1 MLALWRKYFPAL
13 LALPSIAV
21 VLYIAVL
28 DQGDSGLWGTV
39 YNKIYILLTWAV
51 LFGIQFLWSRR
62 WWFSLGLASVIIS
75 GLWLGAWFKYQ
86 FLGSQLVAPDLI
98 VAALSPE
105 TLIEMGLAPT
115 LGVIAYLGLLLISFF
130 SETPSSTQPRYA
142 IIGLVTSASL
152 LLLLNIPSFYIDLQ
166 WTNQGTQTFPIL
178 VQSIWRTQLTE
189 PAHPTKTTY
198 CCFKADIAAEKFSEE
213 PKKKP
218 NIVVILEE
226 STFPLQELPQF
237 KADGK
242 FFQDAYPLRVYTA
255 GGSTWVQEIAFLH
268 GVAPPLYGTGWQ
280 SVNLFAPG
288 RLDGRI
294 APQLIQEGYAT
305 KTIYPTAGRFYNGRR
320 FHEQLGM
327 QEVID
332 CNAMPDCANRRWNK
346 MPDEVFFNEVLKQ
359 IKQTDQPLFTFVA
372 TMRQHSPH
380 DKDKAF
386 DTKRCAA
393 SLSPKQCS
401 ILLDYNERLA
411 LSVKAYENFL
421 AQLKKL
427 PERTIVVA
435 FGDHIA
441 GDVAANFV
449 QSDFTPQDRYRTF
462 FNMWDSANG
471 YVTRKA
477 LSGQEYETIDVAML
491 DAITLRYAG
500 FDSRYLTDK
509 LVHMQKCSGH
519 FCGFEDE
526 LINPNGTAFT
536 QLNADSTALP

>member
-198 CCFKADIAAEKFSEE
+198 CCF
-213 PKKKP
+213 
-218 NIVVILEE
+218 N
-226 STFPLQELPQF
+226 
-237 KADGK
+237 
-242 FFQDAYPLRVYTA
+242 RC
-255 GGSTWVQEIAFLH
+255 
-268 GVAPPLYGTGWQ
+268 
-280 SVNLFAPG
+280 
-288 RLDGRI
+288 
-294 APQLIQEGYAT
+294 
-305 KTIYPTAGRFYNGRR
+305 YN
-320 FHEQLGM
+320 F
-327 QEVID
+327 
-332 CNAMPDCANRRWNK
+332 
-346 MPDEVFFNEVLKQ
+346 
-359 IKQTDQPLFTFVA
+359 
-372 TMRQHSPH
+372 
-380 DKDKAF
+380 
-386 DTKRCAA
+386 
-393 SLSPKQCS
+393 
-401 ILLDYNERLA
+401 
-411 LSVKAYENFL
+411 
-421 AQLKKL
+421 
-427 PERTIVVA
+427 
-435 FGDHIA
+435 
-441 GDVAANFV
+441 
-449 QSDFTPQDRYRTF
+449 
-462 FNMWDSANG
+462 
-471 YVTRKA
+471 
-477 LSGQEYETIDVAML
+477 
-491 DAITLRYAG
+491 
-500 FDSRYLTDK
+500 
-509 LVHMQKCSGH
+509 
-519 FCGFEDE
+519 
-526 LINPNGTAFT
+526 
-536 QLNADSTALP
+536 